1 MYICNN
7 IHFKNL
13 LINFIMT
20 EIHLKYICNFVYF
33 FCLPILILS
42 KPDLRNPDILIIR
55 ISTSGFHVNITLSHP
70 FKVGNLCSLKSSI
83 IPKLTYV

>member
-20 EIHLKYICNFVYF
+20 EIHLK

-55 ISTSGFHVNITLSHP
+55 FSTSGFHVNITLSHP